1 MSIRAVATGVG
12 RHINGGNHIQAHFIA
27 YNLRQLRDG
36 QLVDKRVPLWIVKR
50 DIFHINKAD
59 PIVLL
64 VLIGG
69 DIRCVCRLF
78 ILEVFHEIFDLVG
91 SR

>member
-1 MSIRAVATGVG
+1 MSIRAVAAGVG

-36 QLVDKRVPLWIVKR
+36 QLVNERVPLRIIKWN
-50 DIFHINKAD
+50 IFHINKAD
-59 PIVLL
+59 PVILL
-64 VLIGG
+64 ILIGG
-69 DIRCVCRLF
+69 DVRRICRLF